1 MRAEILLSLVQ
12 LYEDILTR
20 NQYKRFSFQG
30 ADKCLAQR
38 VLAGLKCHQIVM
50 ENGPC
55 AVRLTDIGYKLIRD
69 ELEQLYSETA
79 TGNTRFAEKD
89 LLTPLPPDPEQIRRV
104 YEEMG
109 RVDFISTS
117 RIIDGRFV
125 TCWASAGFEEVTGYT
140 VQELEDAGGW
150 PVLVRDL
157 LIQDGDRQTIA
168 DLIARV
174 LAGERIRGEIRIRT
188 KRGSF
193 RWLQYTTLP
202 RLDSTRTRVIGSIS
216 AIRDI
221 ASDNIEPR

>member
-1 MRAEILLSLVQ
+1 MRAEILLSLVE

-30 ADKCLAQR
+30 GDKYLAQR

-50 ENGPC
+50 ESGPC

-69 ELEQLYSETA
+69 ELPQLHPQA
-79 TGNTRFAEKD
+79 VTGGTRFPEKD
-89 LLTPLPPDPEQIRRV
+89 LLTPRPPNSEEIRRV

-125 TCWASAGFEEVTGYT
+125 TGWASPGFEEVTGYT
-140 VQELEDAGGW
+140 VQELEEAGGW

-168 DLIARV
+168 DLIACV
-174 LAGERIRGEIRIRT
+174 LAGEEYVAKFASGR
-188 KRGSF
+188 KRGLF
-193 RWLQYTTLP
+193 DGFNTRRCLAGI
-202 RLDSTRTRVIGSIS
+202 RLVHV
-216 AIRDI
+216 
-221 ASDNIEPR
+221 